1 MKQSL
6 KKDRMVYSTKDFV
19 ASNEVFSLFL
29 DKKSDIVWTE
39 VNKEHD
45 HNKYYENENYLPHN
59 NKRGLLSILYKISQ
73 NIMFSY
79 KLSVLTNSLQT
90 SGSIL
95 DYGSGDGYFAEF
107 LNKKNFNVE
116 TYDPLIL
123 KEKRTQILDNQYD
136 IIMLWHVLEHI
147 PDIGGTI
154 ITLRKQLK
162 KDGVIIV
169 AVPNRDSFDS
179 KVYMKHWAAW
189 DVPRHL
195 YHFNHKSLVNF
206 MKNKGFSLVS
216 KHPLF
221 LDSYY
226 VSYLSSKYKKS
237 FFPWISALLVG
248 TISNILGAVTSNYS
262 SSFYIFK
269 KFNPHCD

>member
-90 SGSIL
+90 LGSIL

-107 LNKKNFNVE
+107 LNKKNFNVD

-162 KDGVIIV
+162 KDGAIIV

-269 KFNPHCD
+269 KFNPHRD

>member
-1 MKQSL
+1 MKIAIIVGIKTDSISSDRSPDWLQDISQSL
-6 KKDRMVYSTKDFV
+6 INKSKEYWGDGEYGIGSDVGIAHYLTKFSKHDIHILTKKDID
-19 ASNEVFSLFL
+19 
-29 DKKSDIVWTE
+29 
-39 VNKEHD
+39 
-45 HNKYYENENYLPHN
+45 
-59 NKRGLLSILYKISQ
+59 
-73 NIMFSY
+73 
-79 KLSVLTNSLQT
+79 
-90 SGSIL
+90 
-95 DYGSGDGYFAEF
+95 
-107 LNKKNFNVE
+107 LNKF
-116 TYDPLIL
+116 
-123 KEKRTQILDNQYD
+123 NQYD

-162 KDGVIIV
+162 KDGAIIV

-269 KFNPHCD
+269 KFNPHRD

>member
-29 DKKSDIVWTE
+29 DKKTDIVWTE

-107 LNKKNFNVE
+107 LNKKNFNVD

-162 KDGVIIV
+162 KDGAIIV

>member
-29 DKKSDIVWTE
+29 DKKTDIVWTE

-79 KLSVLTNSLQT
+79 KLSVLTNSIKTL
-90 SGSIL
+90 GSIL

-107 LNKKNFNVE
+107 LNRKNFNVE

-162 KDGVIIV
+162 KDGAIIV

-269 KFNPHCD
+269 KFNPHRD

>member
-1 MKQSL
+1 
-6 KKDRMVYSTKDFV
+6 MVYSTKDFV

-107 LNKKNFNVE
+107 LNKKNFNVD

-123 KEKRTQILDNQYD
+123 KEKRTQKTKDKLK
-136 IIMLWHVLEHI
+136 
-147 PDIGGTI
+147 TI
-154 ITLRKQLK
+154 AGRLLK
-162 KDGVIIV
+162 K
-169 AVPNRDSFDS
+169 
-179 KVYMKHWAAW
+179 
-189 DVPRHL
+189 
-195 YHFNHKSLVNF
+195 
-206 MKNKGFSLVS
+206 
-216 KHPLF
+216 
-221 LDSYY
+221 
-226 VSYLSSKYKKS
+226 
-237 FFPWISALLVG
+237 
-248 TISNILGAVTSNYS
+248 
-262 SSFYIFK
+262 
-269 KFNPHCD
+269 

>member
-1 MKQSL
+1 
-6 KKDRMVYSTKDFV
+6 MVYSTKDFV

-29 DKKSDIVWTE
+29 DKKTDIVWTE

-107 LNKKNFNVE
+107 LNKKNFNVD

-162 KDGVIIV
+162 KDGAIIV

-269 KFNPHCD
+269 KFNPHRD

>member
-29 DKKSDIVWTE
+29 DKKTDIVWTE

-107 LNKKNFNVE
+107 LNKKNFNVD

-162 KDGVIIV
+162 KDGAIIV

-269 KFNPHCD
+269 KFNPHRD